1 MRICFLLHQGNMF
14 SGGQGVYLA
23 ALSHEY
29 VAMGHEVHA
38 IVGPPY
44 PVLDPGVI
52 QHRVEGWSVFRLMEQ
67 GGKFWERPAVS
78 FFQPLNFYE
87 LASSRAGMFSVM
99 AAFSLRAFEVLTRL
113 HAQKPFDVVHDNQSL
128 GYGDLLA
135 KLLGVTM
142 VANIHHP
149 LSIDRANAIRQA
161 AGLRAKVGR
170 VLFYPFHMQHLVAH
184 GLDRVITGSEAS
196 ARAVRG
202 AFGLADGQVVAIND
216 GVDIEQFRPL
226 GMAREPGRI
235 LFVGNSDDTNKGAR
249 YLVEALALLAER
261 DWRLVVVDRPEAH
274 VVRER
279 AAELGMGDRVALTGR
294 LSAEELACEYNRA
307 SIFVSPSLYEGFGL
321 PAAEAQACG
330 APVVAT
336 TGGALPEVVADGVS
350 GLLVPPGD
358 PEALAG
364 AIERLLGDEH
374 LRDRLGRAGVERAR
388 AMFTWRLTAER
399 TLDLYAEVRGSQ

>member
-14 SGGQGVYLA
+14 SGGQGIYLA

-29 VAMGHEVHA
+29 AELGHEVHA

-44 PVLDPGVI
+44 PELDPRVI
-52 QHRVEGWSVFRLMEQ
+52 QHRLEGWSIFRLLEQ
-67 GGKFWERPAVS
+67 GGDFWRRPAAA

-99 AAFSLRAFEVLTRL
+99 AAFSLRAFDVLAKL
-113 HAQKPFDVVHDNQSL
+113 HANQPFDIVHDNQSL

-135 KLLGVTM
+135 KLLGVPV

-149 LSIDRANAIRQA
+149 LSIDRTNAVAEA
-161 AGLRAKVGR
+161 AGLRAKVER

-184 GLDRVITGSEAS
+184 GLDRVISGSEAS
-196 ARAVRG
+196 ARSVRE
-202 AFGLADGQVVAIND
+202 AFGLAEGRVVAIHD
-216 GVDIEQFRPL
+216 GVDIERFGPL
-226 GMAREPGRI
+226 GLEREPGRI

-249 YLVEALALLAER
+249 YLVEALALLHHR
-261 DWRLVVVDRPEAH
+261 PLRLVVVDRAEAR
-274 VVRER
+274 VVHER
-279 AAELGMGDRVALTGR
+279 ARQLGIADRVTLTGR
-294 LSAEELACEYNRA
+294 LTAEELACEYNRA

-330 APVVAT
+330 TPVVAT
-336 TGGALPEVVADGVS
+336 TGGALPEVVEDGVS

-358 PEALAG
+358 AAALAK
-364 AIERLLGDEH
+364 AIGELLGDAA
-374 LRDRLGRAGVERAR
+374 LRERLGGGGVERAR
-388 AMFTWRLTAER
+388 RMFTWRLTAQR
-399 TLDLYAEVRGSQ
+399 TLDLYAQVRGSR